1 METAAIKESFTVR
14 QLFDIAP
21 FGEARLLGGGEGL
34 DRPISR
40 VNVMEVP
47 DVADWVRPGEF
58 LMTTGY
64 PFKDRPETLATLI
77 AELAGK
83 GIAALGLKTKR
94 FVEHV
99 PSAAIEAAD
108 RYGMPLI
115 ELPPNTAFSDVVREV
130 MERVLVAESR
140 YLSILQARVQRL
152 SHVLLHGDGLPA
164 FMQHLQAMVQNP
176 VVLLDSANNPLYS
189 PDAAALCSGMPET
202 EWERIRG
209 DQLLE
214 TNILQLR
221 HGSCQIH
228 ISTVPGESFRSHL
241 LLVLEHATDYGIVD
255 SLTINWACRLL
266 GFEISNMQ
274 ARRTI
279 EAKYSDQFLQDWL
292 AGRIMSEVDL
302 KLRAEACG
310 WPLQEGIV
318 YQAGVASFL
327 EDGPDLKRLREQL
340 RHLNWDSS
348 ERVQSLYWTIIEGR
362 LTVLMAAR
370 QGENAEIPQQAFQ
383 ELANEARSKVWALL
397 HNQPLSLCLG
407 RAVPAPN
414 QVADSYKEACR
425 ASEIGKVCRMSKPI
439 IRYDG
444 LGAYM
449 LLYRLLDTEELREF
463 RQLYLDPLLELD
475 RRQPSSLLQTLRM
488 YFQCNCNAKETAE
501 RMFVHYNT
509 IVYRLD
515 RIKSELN
522 LRLDDPETKLL
533 LQLAIKSHEV
543 DVANHSVSSAQ
554 RQQDHQS

>member
-1 METAAIKESFTVR
+1 MESAVKESFTVR

-21 FGEARLLGGGEGL
+21 FAEARLLGGSEGL

-47 DVADWVRPGEF
+47 DVVDWVRPGEF

-64 PFKDRPETLATLI
+64 TFKDRPETLVTLI

-99 PSAAIEAAD
+99 SAAAIEAAD
-108 RYGMPLI
+108 RNGMPLI
-115 ELPPNTAFSDVVREV
+115 ELPPDTAFSDVVREV
-130 MERVLVAESR
+130 MERVLVSESR

-176 VVLLDSANNPLYS
+176 VVLLDSANKPLYS
-189 PDAAALCSGMPET
+189 PDAAALCSGMPES

-214 TNILQLR
+214 TNILQLQ

-228 ISTVPGESFRSHL
+228 ISTVPGESFRSYL
-241 LLVLEHATDYGIVD
+241 LLVLEHASDYGVVD

-292 AGRIMSEVDL
+292 AGRIMAEVDL
-302 KLRAEACG
+302 KLRSEACG

-318 YQAGVASFL
+318 YQAGVISFH
-327 EDGPDLKRLREQL
+327 EGGPDLKRLREQL
-340 RHLNWDSS
+340 RRLNWDSS
-348 ERVQSLYWTIIEGR
+348 ERGHSLSWTMIEGR
-362 LTVLMAAR
+362 LAVLMAAH
-370 QGENAEIPQQAFQ
+370 QGANAELPQQAFQ
-383 ELANEARSKVWALL
+383 ELASEARSKVLAL

-407 RAVPAPN
+407 RVVPAPN
-414 QVADSYKEACR
+414 QVAGSYKEACR
-425 ASEIGKVCRMSKPI
+425 TSEIGKVCRMGSPVI
-439 IRYDG
+439 HYDG

-463 RQLYLDPLLELD
+463 KQLYLEPLLELD

-543 DVANHSVSSAQ
+543 DAAEV
-554 RQQDHQS
+554 